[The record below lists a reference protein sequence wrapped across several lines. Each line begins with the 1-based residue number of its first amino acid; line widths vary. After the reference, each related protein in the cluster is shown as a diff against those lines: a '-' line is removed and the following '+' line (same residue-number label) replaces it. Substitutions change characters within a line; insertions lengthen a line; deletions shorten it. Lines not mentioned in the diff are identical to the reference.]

1 MKQTILILILCGT
14 YAFVGNY
21 FSNEH
26 TNGVSR
32 KTFSNQF
39 LELHK
44 HLNNAYHKTALKTNE
59 EFNKYSHFNESKLYQ
74 ILNKR
79 MHYEIVDKQYQI
91 LIKRTQLAERNL
103 TIQKQNSKLFF
114 LIASVVTLSFISY
127 LFYNQHKTKN
137 KQLQKQSELRDALIK
152 IENQTTLQDQ
162 QLKISKDL
170 HETIGAKL
178 AYLISSLDNIKY
190 SFNITDQKLNN
201 KLTSITNFTS
211 GTIYELRDTLW
222 AMNKTEITFEDLK
235 SRLTNYIKSYTLD
248 GNVSFAFH
256 VDDDI
261 YTIRKL
267 TVIEGLNI
275 YKIIQEAIQSSLIH
289 TKPNTII
296 VKVEKLNNHL
306 KFTITDD
313 GQGFDV
319 TTLEKG
325 KGWLNMQKRAIDIN
339 TKLQIVSNANESPK
353 VIFSI

>member
-1 MKQTILILILCGT
+1 
-14 YAFVGNY
+14 
-21 FSNEH
+21 
-26 TNGVSR
+26 
-32 KTFSNQF
+32 
-39 LELHK
+39 
-44 HLNNAYHKTALKTNE
+44 
-59 EFNKYSHFNESKLYQ
+59 
-74 ILNKR
+74 
-79 MHYEIVDKQYQI
+79 
-91 LIKRTQLAERNL
+91 
-103 TIQKQNSKLFF
+103 
-114 LIASVVTLSFISY
+114 
-127 LFYNQHKTKN
+127 
-137 KQLQKQSELRDALIK
+137 
-152 IENQTTLQDQ
+152 
-162 QLKISKDL
+162 
-170 HETIGAKL
+170 
-178 AYLISSLDNIKY
+178 
-190 SFNITDQKLNN
+190 
-201 KLTSITNFTS
+201 
-211 GTIYELRDTLW
+211 
-222 AMNKTEITFEDLK
+222 MNKTEITFEDLK